1 MGFKETDKFNSMIE
15 AFECDFVL
23 ALDGTRKLGDLNLE
37 SKRLKKDI
45 ELLEELSFLLR
56 SGKAKIMVEE

>member
-15 AFECDFVL
+15 AFECDFAL
-23 ALDGTRKLGDLNLE
+23 ALEGARSLGDLNLKSE
-37 SKRLKKDI
+37 RIKKDI

-56 SGKAKIMVEE
+56 SGKAKIMVED